1 MQIKSLFNLI
11 SDSKDLLD
19 LFTSVDDDEQLVS
32 RLERLKRHVIDCE
45 KQQEPSDLLLCIE
58 GLRASVSAA
67 LDDTLEMSASL
78 DDSDDDGFEGDLEK
92 LVDGEQGEETEN
104 EESPAGVEDQK
115 NVVQEP
121 QP

>member
-19 LFTSVDDDEQLVS
+19 LFTSVNDDEQLVS
-32 RLERLKRHVIDCE
+32 RLERLKRHVIDCS

-58 GLRASVSAA
+58 GLRASVGAA

-78 DDSDDDGFEGDLEK
+78 DDGDDEFEEDLDK
-92 LVDGEQGEETEN
+92 LVDSEQGDETEN
-104 EESPAGVEDQK
+104 AEAPDSVEDQK